1 MINLKES
8 GRKRSG
14 IIEVVTW
21 VKLDE
26 SSRFSWAKVE
36 RSITRVQANIYIPFE
51 PVFSVRHRKVK
62 L

>member
-26 SSRFSWAKVE
+26 GSRFSWAKVE
-36 RSITRVQANIYIPFE
+36 RSITRVQANIYI
-51 PVFSVRHRKVK
+51 